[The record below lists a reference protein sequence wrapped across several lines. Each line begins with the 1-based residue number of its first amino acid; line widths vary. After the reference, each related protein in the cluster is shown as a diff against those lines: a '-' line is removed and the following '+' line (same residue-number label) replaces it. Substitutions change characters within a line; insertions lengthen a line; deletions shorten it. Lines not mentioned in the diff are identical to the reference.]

1 MFFERLG
8 LVSLA
13 FLTAGFFL
21 SGPTVSAVRHASFN
35 VGRRS
40 KSGSSFITG
49 AIVRNLKTIIAIGLI
64 AGVILALIIGSVF
77 FSYKIGLEGKDA
89 VMSMKTH
96 MENNNYAEKFGFKQW
111 INEKDVPGLVDKYSA
126 QLYET
131 VWEHLDQ
138 VGAQYNL
145 TEFVNG
151 LKHIMIS
158 QPGNLSN
165 NNFSASLAGSSPHPY
180 AVKFQNLSVHAKN
193 REWGAIYLDLN
204 SIFMELMATRVD
216 LIEKAKGF
224 AFQGIEVAKQVF
236 SSGTSVIGGSASLVF
251 SVVLAIVS
259 GAVEVL
265 NFVSQLMV
273 FLYVLYFLIT
283 SESGGATEQV
293 MSMLPISK
301 TAKDRCVEVINRAIS
316 SVLLVTVQIAIF
328 QGCLTWL
335 LFRFC
340 SVHFVYMS
348 TVLAF
353 ISALLPLLPLWISS
367 IPAAVQLL
375 MEGRYIWAVG
385 VTVTH
390 LMLLDYG
397 TSVIQED
404 IPGHNAYLTGL
415 SIIGGMTLFPN
426 SLEVKFSTCLF

>member
-1 MFFERLG
+1 MSFERLG
-8 LVSLA
+8 WVSLF
-13 FLTAGFFL
+13 FLAAGFFL
-21 SGPTVSAVRHASFN
+21 AGPTVSAVRYASFN
-35 VGRRS
+35 ASRQS
-40 KSGSSFITG
+40 KSGSSFITCR
-49 AIVRNLKTIIAIGLI
+49 IVRNLKTIIAIGLI
-64 AGVILALIIGSVF
+64 VGMILGLIIGSIF

-89 VMSMKTH
+89 VMSIKTH
-96 MENNNYAEKFGFKQW
+96 MENNNYAEKIGFKQW
-111 INEKDVPGLVDKYSA
+111 INDKDVPGIVDKYSA

-131 VWEHLDQ
+131 VWGHLDQ
-138 VGAQYNL
+138 LGAQYNL

-151 LKHIMIS
+151 LKHFMIS
-158 QPGNLSN
+158 QPENFSN
-165 NNFSASLAGSSPHPY
+165 NISTSLAGPSPHPY
-180 AVKFQNLSVHAKN
+180 AVKFQTLSVHAKN

-204 SIFMELMATRVD
+204 SIFLELMATRED
-216 LIEKAKGF
+216 LIDKAKGI
-224 AFQGIEVAKQVF
+224 AFQGMDVAKQVL

-259 GAVEVL
+259 GAAEVL

-293 MSMLPISK
+293 ISMLPISK
-301 TAKDRCVEVINRAIS
+301 TTRDRCVEVINRSIS

-385 VTVTH
+385 LTAAH

-397 TSVIQED
+397 SSVIQED
-404 IPGHNAYLTGL
+404 IPGHNGYLTGL

-426 SLEVKFSTCLF
+426 ALEVKFTLLILL